1 MRRQR
6 SDSRLPARL
15 LWVVALL
22 APALFFALFYFY
34 PLGVVLRL
42 GLWAEGQL
50 DTVALAQL
58 FYDGYL
64 RRVLWFTT
72 WQAALST
79 LLTLLLALPGAYVLA
94 RYRFRGQGLVR
105 ALATMPFVL
114 PTVVV
119 ATAFLALIG
128 PAGIINNW
136 LRDLLRLDTAPI
148 RLDQTVWII
157 LIAHIFFNYSVA
169 LRLLSAYWQ
178 NLPSS
183 LPQAA
188 QMLGAS
194 PTRAFFEVT
203 LPLLRPAI
211 MAAAT
216 LIFIYCFTSFG
227 VIVILGGPRYATL
240 EVEIYRQALN
250 LFNLPLAA
258 ALSVW
263 QIVFTFVLM
272 LFYTR
277 TQARIARPLS
287 ARTRHMT
294 PRPPRTTREKL
305 LVYGNV
311 AAIVVLIGAPLLAL
325 VGRSFRGQ
333 SGLTLA
339 FYRALFTNQ
348 RDALLLVLPV
358 EAIRNSIVIALAA
371 MLLAVF
377 LSLIVAQFLAGWR
390 LAARY
395 DAAPRRA
402 WPVRLLEAVM
412 MLPLA
417 TSAVTLGLG
426 YILALGR
433 PPLNLRTSII
443 LLPIAH
449 AVVAAPFV
457 LRSVLPGFRAIPPSL
472 REAAAVL
479 GADSRR
485 VWREVDW
492 PLIRRPLLVGALFA
506 FTISMGE
513 FGATVFMARPETPT
527 MPVAIYRFLGQ
538 PGALNYGQALAMSV
552 LLMLVCIVAFL
563 AIERFRFGGEGEF

>member
-1 MRRQR
+1 MRPR
-6 SDSRLPARL
+6 SVSRLPARL
-15 LWVVALL
+15 LWVVVLL
-22 APALFFALFYFY
+22 APALFFVLFYFY
-34 PLGVVLRL
+34 PLGAVLRL

-50 DTVALAQL
+50 DTAALAQL
-58 FYDGYL
+58 FRAGYL

-79 LLTLLLALPGAYVLA
+79 LLTLLLAMPGAYVLA

-119 ATAFLALIG
+119 AAAFLALIG
-128 PAGIINNW
+128 PAGIVNNW
-136 LRDLLRLDTAPI
+136 LRDLLRLDAAPI
-148 RLDQTVWII
+148 LLDQTVWII
-157 LIAHIFFNYSVA
+157 LIAHVFFNYSVA

-178 NLPSS
+178 NLPTS

-194 PTRAFFEVT
+194 PARAFFEVT
-203 LPLLRPAI
+203 LPLLRPAL

-227 VIVILGGPRYATL
+227 VIVILGGPRFATL

-263 QIVFTFVLM
+263 QIIFTFVLM
-272 LFYTR
+272 LVYTR

-287 ARTRHMT
+287 ARTRHT
-294 PRPPRTTREKL
+294 APRPPRTPREKL

-311 AAIVVLIGAPLLAL
+311 AAIVVLVGAPLLAL
-325 VGRSFRGQ
+325 VGRSLRGQ

-339 FYRALFTNQ
+339 FYRALFTNRQ
-348 RDALLLVLPV
+348 DSLFFVPPV
-358 EAIRNSIVIALAA
+358 AAIRNSIAIALAA
-371 MLLAVF
+371 MLLAVV
-377 LSLIVAQFLAGWR
+377 LSLIVAQFLAGWQAGR
-390 LAARY
+390 L
-395 DAAPRRA
+395 DAPRRA
-402 WPVRLLEAVM
+402 ATVRLLEALM

-426 YILALGR
+426 YIIALGR
-433 PPLNLRTSII
+433 PPLNLRSSII

-479 GADSRR
+479 GADGRR

-552 LLMLVCIVAFL
+552 LLMLVCAVAFV
-563 AIERFRFGGEGEF
+563 AIERFRFGGEGEFEP